1 MHDSFLYLPESGQ
14 SNPAFLTEPEANLL
28 LAIIHLALS
37 DANQPIPPKPKDKR
51 YNYRWQ
57 AKIDARREARAW
69 LRSKICAEYLELL
82 GSSQQAFERHLK
94 KHYSWARETLH

>member
-1 MHDSFLYLPESGQ
+1 MQIPVLYLPEVGQ

-37 DANQPIPPKPKDKR
+37 DANQTIPPKPTDKR
-51 YNYRWQ
+51 YHYRWQ

-69 LRSKICAEYLELL
+69 LRSKMCSEYLELL
-82 GSSQQAFERHLK
+82 GSSMDVFERYLK
-94 KHYSWARETLH
+94 SHFAWTRETLH